1 MMRYIMS
8 YGAALLLILL
18 IAGWLASGTLIQ
30 GGKGPGNGE
39 QEIIDLIETN
49 ENGPV
54 RRLFASLGLIE
65 PDPLESDQLSD
76 ASITTIEEAQA
87 AESET
92 AATEEIQKLQTVR
105 YENFIAQLM
114 PIEIELR
121 GQTEANAVV
130 SVRAQTSGIVTQ
142 VNVTK
147 GQTVNPG
154 DLLCSIERGTRE
166 ARLAQAEASLAQA
179 EASQQRAQADFD
191 TNLSLRAKG
200 LAPANTAR
208 EFEVSLSASNAS
220 LRAAQAT
227 LDDVTTDLGYTQVRT
242 EISGIIK
249 DPLVNIGDML
259 TNSGVCATIVQYDP
273 MLFTGQISE
282 TKINLI
288 KTGMTA
294 NVTTITNQEVQGK
307 VRYISSSAER
317 ATRSFEVEI
326 ELENSNAKLLDGVTA
341 TAKIIVGEMS
351 AHLIPQS
358 ALTLDTDGTLGVR
371 ILLDDVVKFMT
382 VQIVGDEAGGV
393 WIAGLPQS
401 IKLIT
406 LGQEYVIDGQQ
417 VLASIDQDQLVAEG
431 SAS

>member
-30 GGKGPGNGE
+30 GGRGPGNGE
-39 QEIIDLIETN
+39 QEIVGLIEPN

-65 PDPLESDQLSD
+65 QEPTEGISV
-76 ASITTIEEAQA
+76 AAIEEAQTPD
-87 AESET
+87 SEI
-92 AATEEIQKLQTVR
+92 AATEEIQNLQTVR
-105 YENFIAQLM
+105 YENFTAQLM
-114 PIEIELR
+114 PIEVELR

-130 SVRAQTSGIVTQ
+130 SVRAQTSGIVKQ
-142 VNVTK
+142 VHVTK

-166 ARLAQAEASLAQA
+166 AKLSQAEASLAQA
-179 EASQQRAQADFD
+179 EASQQQAQADFD
-191 TNLSLRAKG
+191 TNLSLREKG
-200 LAPANTAR
+200 LSPANTAR
-208 EFEVSLSASNAS
+208 QFEVSLRAANAS
-220 LRAAQAT
+220 LRAAIAS
-227 LDDVTTDLGYTQVRT
+227 LDDVKTDLEYTQVRT
-242 EISGIIK
+242 EISGIVK

-259 TNSGVCATIVQYDP
+259 SNSGVCATIVQYDP

-288 KTGMTA
+288 KNGMLA
-294 NVTTITNQEVQGK
+294 KVTTITNQQVQGK

-326 ELENSNAKLLDGVTA
+326 ELENSNAQLLDGVTA
-341 TAKIIVGEMS
+341 TAKIIVGEMP

-358 ALTLDTDGTLGVR
+358 ALTLETDGTLGVR
-371 ILLDDVVKFMT
+371 ILLDDVVKFVP
-382 VQIVGDEAGGV
+382 VQIVGDETGGV
-393 WIAGLPQS
+393 WIGGLPQS

-417 VLASIDQDQLVAEG
+417 VLASLDQENTAGEG